1 MNAIDLFLLDFQEC
15 RRRFLMVA
23 GAFPDEF
30 LTWRPDKEALSVGET
45 IRHVLLHDFFWL
57 KILQEGRL
65 LTDEECNPLQERPFT
80 CLQDEIDRTI
90 SYQQEFINFIKTYTE
105 KELTSTLISWPH
117 KPIKRTLGDT
127 LERKS
132 YHDAVHTGQL
142 LQYLRMLNIER
153 PVIWD

>member
-1 MNAIDLFLLDFQEC
+1 MKALDLFLLDYQEC

-23 GAFPDEF
+23 ASFPNEL
-30 LTWRPDKEALSVGET
+30 LTWRPDISAFSVGET
-45 IRHVLLHDFFWL
+45 IRHVLLHDLSWL
-57 KILQEGRL
+57 KILKEKRL
-65 LTDEECNPLQERPFT
+65 PTDEELIHLLDRPYT
-80 CLQDEIDRTI
+80 DLQDEIDRSI
-90 SYQQEFINFIKTYTE
+90 QYQKEFIDLIKTYNE
-105 KELTSTLISWPH
+105 EELLSICISWPH

-153 PVIWD
+153 PMIWD